1 MAGRSDPAL
10 ADLRRIAL
18 EKSQGSRQTQATV
31 SMLARI
37 TRACQGSL
45 RNYPETAGVVLEY
58 ASDLASAA
66 RSEELVGLLHIVQA
80 ALRASS
86 GPDKARIAIEHRLW
100 RRTLDTALNG
110 TLKPTREGIVLSE
123 VFTEELAAVVEEY
136 QDALAR
142 ELKATQARVHEI
154 TKQLD
159 AARQSLA
166 EVEKRRQEALRS
178 YAQSQ
183 ASGSAVSDDRR
194 LLAEVAQILA
204 ETDRVATTQQLR
216 PEAVAQLLQ
225 ARLGRLLKRARVK
238 QVGHIGE
245 RIPFDPRR
253 HEIIEGTLG
262 PRQIVEVIEV
272 GHEQLLENGEAS
284 GVKTAL
290 VRATGE

>member
-1 MAGRSDPAL
+1 
-10 ADLRRIAL
+10 
-18 EKSQGSRQTQATV
+18 
-31 SMLARI
+31 
-37 TRACQGSL
+37 
-45 RNYPETAGVVLEY
+45 
-58 ASDLASAA
+58 
-66 RSEELVGLLHIVQA
+66 
-80 ALRASS
+80 
-86 GPDKARIAIEHRLW
+86 
-100 RRTLDTALNG
+100 
-110 TLKPTREGIVLSE
+110 
-123 VFTEELAAVVEEY
+123 
-136 QDALAR
+136 
-142 ELKATQARVHEI
+142 
-154 TKQLD
+154 
-159 AARQSLA
+159 
-166 EVEKRRQEALRS
+166 
-178 YAQSQ
+178 
-183 ASGSAVSDDRR
+183 
-194 LLAEVAQILA
+194 LAEVAQILA